1 MKGVRIE
8 VTSFRRNQGNSVFR
22 VSIIS
27 SFALREKAGYAC
39 GNLFS
44 PPLSRRFTA
53 WERDKNFVFV
63 VAASP
68 PASNPICPLLTEV

>member
-39 GNLFS
+39 GI
-44 PPLSRRFTA
+44 
-53 WERDKNFVFV
+53 KIFV
-63 VAASP
+63 VAAKP